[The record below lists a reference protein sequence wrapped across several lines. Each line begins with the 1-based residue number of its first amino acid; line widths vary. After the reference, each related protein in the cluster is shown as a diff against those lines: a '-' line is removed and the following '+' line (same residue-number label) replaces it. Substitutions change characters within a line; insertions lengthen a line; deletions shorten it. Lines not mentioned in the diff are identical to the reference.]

1 MAGHSPWGYKEL
13 DPTEHACKVLV
24 VKVGP
29 DTRPPASGHT
39 TRVYADERVCSDTHA
54 FAQMHLPTW
63 TAATLLAHSSP
74 GKVSLAQN
82 VCDKGIR
89 RAEGL
94 SAYTPVLALNPPGLS
109 KLNTELLL
117 LSSLGIGLR

>member
-1 MAGHSPWGYKEL
+1 M
-13 DPTEHACKVLV
+13 

-29 DTRPPASGHT
+29 DTSPPASGHT
-39 TRVYADERVCSDTHA
+39 TRVYADERVCSDTQA
-54 FAQMHLPTW
+54 SAQIHLPPW
-63 TAATLLAHSSP
+63 TAATLLARSSP

-89 RAEGL
+89 HAEGL
-94 SAYTPVLALNPPGLS
+94 SAYTPVLAFDPAGLS

-117 LSSLGIGLR
+117 LSSLGIGPH

>member
-1 MAGHSPWGYKEL
+1 MQMREFAQ
-13 DPTEHACKVLV
+13 TQ
-24 VKVGP
+24 
-29 DTRPPASGHT
+29 AS
-39 TRVYADERVCSDTHA
+39 
-54 FAQMHLPTW
+54 AQMHLPLW
-63 TAATLLAHSSP
+63 TAATLLARSSP

-94 SAYTPVLALNPPGLS
+94 SAYTPVLAFDPAGLS

-117 LSSLGIGLR
+117 LSSLGIGLH

>member
-1 MAGHSPWGYKEL
+1 MQMRE
-13 DPTEHACKVLV
+13 
-24 VKVGP
+24 
-29 DTRPPASGHT
+29 
-39 TRVYADERVCSDTHA
+39 
-54 FAQMHLPTW
+54 FAQTHKYLHKCICLRGQLPPSW
-63 TAATLLAHSSP
+63 LSSP

-94 SAYTPVLALNPPGLS
+94 SAYTPVLALNPAGLS

-117 LSSLGIGLR
+117 LSSLGIGPH